1 MDTLKT
7 LSVGVGGVSVT
18 WMEWIPWSV
27 RVAVGLASLVYM
39 FYKALNWGGVEDT
52 TTSMSRFF

>member
-18 WMEWIPWSV
+18 WMEWIPWGL
-27 RVAVGLASLVYM
+27 RVALGVASLIYM
-39 FYKALNWGGVEDT
+39 LYKAINEKRKYEGLK
-52 TTSMSRFF
+52 